1 MNFLLG
7 ERQRTA
13 KKKGNGKRFAKYLS
27 ASSAC
32 SDCLEKSSLAFY
44 LSFFI
49 IFLSL
54 SSSGSF
60 IFFEGSS
67 VHFWYGSDPLDPTC
81 TELCLRKSSRGFK
94 EASFEQGES

>member
-67 VHFWYGSDPLDPTC
+67 VHFCYGSDPLYPTC
-81 TELCLRKSSRGFK
+81 T
-94 EASFEQGES
+94 